1 GEIRI
6 RQRLPNTLGSFLT
19 GFIVASYLYL
29 QSVSEAEPR
38 TVPGKPAKGF
48 GRIVV
53 HDIAAIDIGMEEVD
67 IQVHLPPVVGRIVA
81 GKFHAHGFLGEQIL
95 GYCPGVTFFIYG
107 SDAVYLIGSTA
118 VIDAGK

>member
-1 GEIRI
+1 VIQGQIDLSYPLLAITYGIKARPFANIAVAAGIKHVHHVKDQGAATFQHIFTCGEIRI

-53 HDIAAIDIGMEEVD
+53 HDIAAIDIGMEEV
-67 IQVHLPPVVGRIVA
+67 
-81 GKFHAHGFLGEQIL
+81 
-95 GYCPGVTFFIYG
+95 
-107 SDAVYLIGSTA
+107 
-118 VIDAGK
+118 